1 MKNKKIIIILTFL
14 LVLIGGIFLVNNIY
28 QSRNKI
34 NKTKRKKQNNLAIII
49 KDENGVET
57 TSKEI
62 PKGLYELNYEKSF
75 CKNNGKILNYDNILG
90 KVSFSFI
97 GTDGCYLYF
106 DYAPYGYLQILNNNG
121 GKTAIKAKDKID
133 LDKTTIG
140 EIGMHAA
147 EDDLGTSYFFNLRD
161 VQGDVNNWVKFGKEP
176 QAKCIYNDQQV
187 NIGYLYAAAEEFV
200 SVGVIKTQEE
210 CTSASGLC
218 YSPDFGYLIGVTEN
232 ECSDAGTW
240 IDAKPSYKG
249 MEMVDI
255 YWNIIRI
262 NGDNSIRIIYSNNV
276 ESDNMKMGIGSSQYN
291 EYNDKAEYVGYM
303 YEIGKQHGF
312 KESSTIKLFI
322 DNWYK
327 TTSLSTEDSKYIADT
342 IFCNNRIVSLTEDI
356 TEDNFATLQDW
367 SSTGIN
373 YYYRGFKTLD
383 TTSDMLW
390 KAKLQPIFSC
400 PTNDDRFTVNTING
414 LGNSALT
421 YPVGLITLD
430 ERVFF
435 RFNSVSLLGSS
446 TITPFKFNNSAQM
459 ITIANGSVSE
469 NVTHS
474 LMVRPV
480 ISLSSKVK
488 FTGDGTLSNPYVI
501 SDN

>member
-1 MKNKKIIIILTFL
+1 M
-14 LVLIGGIFLVNNIY
+14 
-28 QSRNKI
+28 
-34 NKTKRKKQNNLAIII
+34 
-49 KDENGVET
+49 
-57 TSKEI
+57 
-62 PKGLYELNYEKSF
+62 YELNYEKSY

-97 GTDGCYLYF
+97 GTDSCYLYF

-121 GKTAIKAKDKID
+121 GKTAIKAKGT
-133 LDKTTIG
+133 LYVNLSPVG
-140 EIGMHAA
+140 ERGMYAA
-147 EDDLGTSYFFNLRD
+147 KDDLGTTYFFNSPTLSS
-161 VQGDVNNWVKFGKEP
+161 NNWVKFGKEP

-187 NIGYLYAAAEEFV
+187 NIGYFFAADEKFV

-218 YSPDFGYLIGVTEN
+218 YSSDFGYLIGVTEN

-276 ESDNMKMGIGSSQYN
+276 ESDYEKMGIGSSQYN

-312 KESSTIKLFI
+312 KDNSTIKLFI

-327 TTSLSTEDSKYIADT
+327 TTSLSTEDSKYVTDT
-342 IFCNNRIVSLTEDI
+342 IFCNDRSASLTEN
-356 TEDNFATLQDW
+356 NFATLQDW
-367 SSTGIN
+367 SSTGVN
-373 YYYRGFKTLD
+373 YYYRGFEKRIPGL
-383 TTSDMLW
+383 SSRLW
-390 KAKLQPIFSC
+390 DGTLQPTFSC
-400 PTNDDRFTVNTING
+400 PTNSDRFTVNTING

-421 YPVGLITLD
+421 YPVGLITID
-430 ERVFF
+430 ENAFF
-435 RFNSVSLLGSS
+435 DYYSDNGSY
-446 TITPFKFNNSAQM
+446 TITPYKFNNIAQM
-459 ITIANGSVSE
+459 IQVIRGAYPE
-469 NVTHS
+469 DVTRS

>member
-1 MKNKKIIIILTFL
+1 MKNKKIIILISLI
-14 LVLIGGIFLVNNIY
+14 VLIGGIFLVNNIY
-28 QSRNKI
+28 QNQNKL
-34 NKTKRKKQNNLAIII
+34 NKTKRKKQNSLAIII

-57 TSKEI
+57 TSKDI
-62 PKGLYELNYEKSF
+62 PKGLYELNYEKSY

-97 GTDGCYLYF
+97 GTDSCYLYF

-121 GKTAIKAKDKID
+121 GKTAIKAKGILYVDVSPVGKN
-133 LDKTTIG
+133 
-140 EIGMHAA
+140 GMYAA
-147 EDDLGTSYFFNLRD
+147 KDDLGTTYFFNSPS
-161 VQGDVNNWVKFGKEP
+161 GWSNNWVKFGKEP

-187 NIGYLYAAAEEFV
+187 NIGYFFTGAEKFV

-218 YSPDFGYLIGVTEN
+218 YSSDFGYLIGVTESQ
-232 ECSDAGTW
+232 CSDAGTW

-276 ESDNMKMGIGSSQYN
+276 ESDYEKMGIGSSQYN

-312 KESSTIKLFI
+312 KDNSTIKLFI

-327 TTSLSTEDSKYIADT
+327 TTSLSTEDSKYVTDT
-342 IFCNNRIVSLTEDI
+342 IFCNDRSASLTEN
-356 TEDNFATLQDW
+356 NFATLQDW
-367 SSTGIN
+367 SSTGVN
-373 YYYRGFKTLD
+373 YYYRGFEKRIPGA
-383 TTSDMLW
+383 TSLLRDGT
-390 KAKLQPIFSC
+390 LQPTFSC
-400 PTNDDRFTVNTING
+400 PTNSDRFTVNTING

-421 YPVGLITLD
+421 YPVGLITID
-430 ERVFF
+430 ENAFF
-435 RFNSVSLLGSS
+435 DYYSDNGSY
-446 TITPFKFNNSAQM
+446 TITPYKFNNIAQM
-459 ITIANGSVSE
+459 IQVIRGAYPE
-469 NVTHS
+469 DVTYS

>member
-14 LVLIGGIFLVNNIY
+14 VVLIGGIFLVNNIY

-62 PKGLYELNYEKSF
+62 PKGLYELNYEKSY

-97 GTDGCYLYF
+97 GTDSCYLYF

-121 GKTAIKAKDKID
+121 GKTAIKAKGT
-133 LDKTTIG
+133 LYVNLSPVG
-140 EIGMHAA
+140 ENGMYAA
-147 EDDLGTSYFFNLRD
+147 KDDLGTTYFFNSPS
-161 VQGDVNNWVKFGKEP
+161 GWSNNWVKFGKEP

-187 NIGYLYAAAEEFV
+187 NIGYFFAADEKFV

-218 YSPDFGYLIGVTEN
+218 YSSDFGYLIGVTEN

-276 ESDNMKMGIGSSQYN
+276 ESDYEKMGIGSSQYN

-312 KESSTIKLFI
+312 KDNSTIKLFI

-327 TTSLSTEDSKYIADT
+327 TTSLSTEDSKYVTDT
-342 IFCNNRIVSLTEDI
+342 IFCNDRSASLTEN
-356 TEDNFATLQDW
+356 NFATLQDW
-367 SSTGIN
+367 SSTGVN
-373 YYYRGFKTLD
+373 YYYRGFEKRIPGI
-383 TTSDMLW
+383 SSRLW
-390 KAKLQPIFSC
+390 DGTLQPTFSC
-400 PTNDDRFTVNTING
+400 PTNSDRFTVNTING

-421 YPVGLITLD
+421 YPVGLITID
-430 ERVFF
+430 ENAFF
-435 RFNSVSLLGSS
+435 DYYSDNGSY
-446 TITPFKFNNSAQM
+446 TITPYKFNNIAQM
-459 ITIANGSVSE
+459 IQEIRGAFPE
-469 NVTHS
+469 DVTRS

-501 SDN
+501 SEN

>member
-1 MKNKKIIIILTFL
+1 MKNKKIIIILTSL
-14 LVLIGGIFLVNNIY
+14 VVLIGGIFLVNNIY

-62 PKGLYELNYEKSF
+62 PKGLYELNYEKSY

-97 GTDGCYLYF
+97 GTDSCYLYF

-121 GKTAIKAKDKID
+121 GKTAIKAKGT
-133 LDKTTIG
+133 LYVNLSPVG
-140 EIGMHAA
+140 ERGMYAA
-147 EDDLGTSYFFNLRD
+147 KDDLGTTYFFNSPTLSS
-161 VQGDVNNWVKFGKEP
+161 NNWVKFGKEP

-187 NIGYLYAAAEEFV
+187 NIGYFFAADEKFV

-218 YSPDFGYLIGVTEN
+218 YSSDFGYLIGVTEN

-249 MEMVDI
+249 METVDI
-255 YWNIIRI
+255 YWKIIRI

-276 ESDNMKMGIGSSQYN
+276 ESSYGKMGIGSSQYN

-312 KESSTIKLFI
+312 KDNSTIKLFI

-327 TTSLSTEDSKYIADT
+327 TTSLSTEDSKYVTDT
-342 IFCNNRIVSLTEDI
+342 IFCNDRSASLTEN
-356 TEDNFATLQDW
+356 NFATLQDW
-367 SSTGIN
+367 RSTGVN
-373 YYYRGFKTLD
+373 YYYRGFEKRIPGLN
-383 TTSDMLW
+383 SSLW
-390 KAKLQPIFSC
+390 NGTLQPTFSC

-421 YPVGLITLD
+421 YPVGLITID
-430 ERVFF
+430 ENAFF
-435 RFNSVSLLGSS
+435 DYYSDNGSY
-446 TITPFKFNNSAQM
+446 TITPYKFNNIAQM
-459 ITIANGSVSE
+459 IQVIRGAYPE
-469 NVTHS
+469 DVTRS

-488 FTGDGTLSNPYVI
+488 FTGDGTLSNPYII
-501 SDN
+501 SEN

>member
-1 MKNKKIIIILTFL
+1 MKNKKIIILISLI
-14 LVLIGGIFLVNNIY
+14 VLIGGIFLVSNIY

-34 NKTKRKKQNNLAIII
+34 NKTKRKKQNSLAIII

-57 TSKEI
+57 TSTDI
-62 PKGLYELNYEKSF
+62 PKGLYELNYEKSY

-97 GTDGCYLYF
+97 GTDSCYLYF

-121 GKTAIKAKDKID
+121 GKSAIKAKGILYVNLSPVGERGMYAAKDDIG
-133 LDKTTIG
+133 TT
-140 EIGMHAA
+140 
-147 EDDLGTSYFFNLRD
+147 YFFNSPILSS
-161 VQGDVNNWVKFGKEP
+161 NNWVKFGKEP

-187 NIGYLYAAAEEFV
+187 NVGYFALGPEKV
-200 SVGVIKTQEE
+200 TDIRVIKTQEE
-210 CTSASGLC
+210 CTSANGLC
-218 YSPDFGYLIGVTEN
+218 YSSDFGYVIGVTES

-240 IDAKPSYKG
+240 IDSKPTYKG
-249 MEMVDI
+249 METVDI

-276 ESDNMKMGIGSSQYN
+276 EFPYRVIGSSQYN

-303 YEIGKQHGF
+303 YEIGEQHGF
-312 KESSTIKLFI
+312 KDNSTIKLFI

-327 TTSLSTEDSKYIADT
+327 TTSLSTEDSKYVTDT
-342 IFCNNRIVSLTEDI
+342 IFCNDRSASLTEN
-356 TEDNFATLQDW
+356 NFATLQDW
-367 SSTGIN
+367 SSTGVN
-373 YYYRGFKTLD
+373 YYYRGFEKRIPGA
-383 TTSDMLW
+383 SSSLW
-390 KAKLQPIFSC
+390 NGTLQPTFSC

-421 YPVGLITLD
+421 YPVGLITID
-430 ERVFF
+430 ENVFF
-435 RFNSVSLLGSS
+435 NSTGVNGAS
-446 TITPFKFNNSAQM
+446 TITPFNFNNSAQ
-459 ITIANGSVSE
+459 IILIGQGAHPI
-469 NVTHS
+469 NVTYS

-501 SDN
+501 SEN

>member
-14 LVLIGGIFLVNNIY
+14 LVLIGDIFLVNNIY

-62 PKGLYELNYEKSF
+62 PKGLYELNYEKSY

-97 GTDGCYLYF
+97 GTDSCYLYF

-121 GKTAIKAKDKID
+121 GKTAIKAKGT
-133 LDKTTIG
+133 LYVNLSPVG
-140 EIGMHAA
+140 ENGMYAA
-147 EDDLGTSYFFNLRD
+147 KDDLGTTYFFNLPS
-161 VQGDVNNWVKFGKEP
+161 GWSNNWVKFGKEP

-187 NIGYLYAAAEEFV
+187 NVGYFNIGLERV
-200 SVGVIKTQEE
+200 IDIGVIKTQEE
-210 CTSASGLC
+210 CTSANGLC
-218 YSPDFGYLIGVTEN
+218 YSSDFGYVIGVTES

-240 IDAKPSYKG
+240 IDSKPTYKG
-249 MEMVDI
+249 METVDI

-276 ESDNMKMGIGSSQYN
+276 ESSYGKIGIGSSQYN

-312 KESSTIKLFI
+312 KDNSTIKLFI

-327 TTSLSTEDSKYIADT
+327 TTSLSTEDSKYVTDT
-342 IFCNNRIVSLTEDI
+342 IFCNDRSASLTEN
-356 TEDNFATLQDW
+356 NFATFQDW
-367 SSTGIN
+367 SSTGVN
-373 YYYRGFKTLD
+373 YYYRGFEKRIPGA
-383 TTSDMLW
+383 SSSLW
-390 KAKLQPIFSC
+390 DGTLQPTFSC

-421 YPVGLITLD
+421 YPVGLITID
-430 ERVFF
+430 ENAFF
-435 RFNSVSLLGSS
+435 ASVCNNGAS
-446 TITPFKFNNSAQM
+446 TITPFNFNNFAQM
-459 ITIANGSVSE
+459 ILIGQGAHPT
-469 NVTHS
+469 NVTYS
-474 LMVRPV
+474 FMVRPV

-501 SDN
+501 SEN

>member
-1 MKNKKIIIILTFL
+1 MKNKKIIILISLI
-14 LVLIGGIFLVNNIY
+14 VLIGGIFLVSNIY

-34 NKTKRKKQNNLAIII
+34 NKTKRKKQNSLAIII

-57 TSKEI
+57 TSKDI
-62 PKGLYELNYEKSF
+62 PKGLYELNYEKSY

-97 GTDGCYLYF
+97 GTDSCYLYF

-121 GKTAIKAKDKID
+121 GKTAIKAKGILYVDVSPVGKN
-133 LDKTTIG
+133 
-140 EIGMHAA
+140 GMYAA
-147 EDDLGTSYFFNLRD
+147 KDDLGTTYFFNSPS
-161 VQGDVNNWVKFGKEP
+161 GWSNNWVKFGKEP

-187 NIGYLYAAAEEFV
+187 NIGYFFTGSEKFV

-218 YSPDFGYLIGVTEN
+218 YSSDFGYLIGVTESQ
-232 ECSDAGTW
+232 CSDDGTW
-240 IDAKPSYKG
+240 IDSKPTYKG
-249 MEMVDI
+249 METVDI

-276 ESDNMKMGIGSSQYN
+276 ESDQEKMGIGSSQYN

-303 YEIGKQHGF
+303 YEIGEQHGF
-312 KESSTIKLFI
+312 KDNSTIKLFI

-327 TTSLSTEDSKYIADT
+327 TTSLSTEDSKYVTDT
-342 IFCNNRIVSLTEDI
+342 IFCNDRSASLTEN
-356 TEDNFATLQDW
+356 NFATLQDW
-367 SSTGIN
+367 SSTGVN
-373 YYYRGFKTLD
+373 YYYRGFEKRIPGA
-383 TTSDMLW
+383 SSMLW
-390 KAKLQPIFSC
+390 DGTLQPTFSC
-400 PTNDDRFTVNTING
+400 PTNSDRFTVNTING

-421 YPVGLITLD
+421 YPVGLITID
-430 ERVFF
+430 EDAFF
-435 RFNSVSLLGSS
+435 GSYS
-446 TITPFKFNNSAQM
+446 DNGSYTITPYKFNNIAQM
-459 ITIANGSVSE
+459 IKIIRGAYKGD
-469 NVTHS
+469 VTYP

>member
-62 PKGLYELNYEKSF
+62 PKGLYELNYEKSY

-97 GTDGCYLYF
+97 GTDSCYLYF

-121 GKTAIKAKDKID
+121 GKTAIKAKGT
-133 LDKTTIG
+133 LYVNLSPVG
-140 EIGMHAA
+140 ERGMYAA
-147 EDDLGTSYFFNLRD
+147 KDDLGTTYFFNSPTLSS
-161 VQGDVNNWVKFGKEP
+161 NNWVKFGKEP

-187 NIGYLYAAAEEFV
+187 NIGYFFTGSEKFV

-218 YSPDFGYLIGVTEN
+218 YSSDFGYLIGVTEN

-249 MEMVDI
+249 METVDI

-276 ESDNMKMGIGSSQYN
+276 ESDYEKMGIGSSQYN

-303 YEIGKQHGF
+303 YEIGEQHGF
-312 KESSTIKLFI
+312 KDNSTIKLFI

-327 TTSLSTEDSKYIADT
+327 TTSLSTEDSKYVTDT
-342 IFCNNRIVSLTEDI
+342 IFCNDRSASLTEN
-356 TEDNFATLQDW
+356 NFATLQDW
-367 SSTGIN
+367 SSTGVN
-373 YYYRGFKTLD
+373 YYYRGFEKRIPGI
-383 TTSDMLW
+383 SSRLW
-390 KAKLQPIFSC
+390 DGTLQPTFSC
-400 PTNDDRFTVNTING
+400 PTNSDRFTVNTING

-421 YPVGLITLD
+421 YPVGLITID
-430 ERVFF
+430 ENAFF
-435 RFNSVSLLGSS
+435 GYYSDNGSY
-446 TITPFKFNNSAQM
+446 TITPYKFNNIAQM
-459 ITIANGSVSE
+459 IQVIRGAFPE
-469 NVTHS
+469 DVTRS

>member
-1 MKNKKIIIILTFL
+1 MKNKKIIIILTSL
-14 LVLIGGIFLVNNIY
+14 VVLIGGIFLVNNIY

-62 PKGLYELNYEKSF
+62 PKGLYELNYEKSY

-97 GTDGCYLYF
+97 GTDSCYLYF

-121 GKTAIKAKDKID
+121 GKTAIKAKGT
-133 LDKTTIG
+133 LYVNLSPVG
-140 EIGMHAA
+140 ERGMYAA
-147 EDDLGTSYFFNLRD
+147 KDDLGTTYFFNSPTLSS
-161 VQGDVNNWVKFGKEP
+161 NNWVKFGKEP

-187 NIGYLYAAAEEFV
+187 NIGYFFAADEKFV

-218 YSPDFGYLIGVTEN
+218 YSSDFGYLIGVTEN

-276 ESDNMKMGIGSSQYN
+276 ESDYEKMGIGSSQYN

-312 KESSTIKLFI
+312 KDNSTIKLFI

-327 TTSLSTEDSKYIADT
+327 TTSLSTEDSKYVTDT
-342 IFCNNRIVSLTEDI
+342 IFCNDRSASLTEN
-356 TEDNFATLQDW
+356 NFATLQDW
-367 SSTGIN
+367 SSTGVN
-373 YYYRGFKTLD
+373 YYYRGFEKRIPGL
-383 TTSDMLW
+383 SSRLW
-390 KAKLQPIFSC
+390 DGTLQPTFSC
-400 PTNDDRFTVNTING
+400 PTNSDRFTVNTING

-421 YPVGLITLD
+421 YPVGLITID
-430 ERVFF
+430 ENAFF
-435 RFNSVSLLGSS
+435 DYYSDNGSY
-446 TITPFKFNNSAQM
+446 TITPYKFNNIAQM
-459 ITIANGSVSE
+459 IQVIRGAYPE
-469 NVTHS
+469 DVTRS

>member
-1 MKNKKIIIILTFL
+1 MKNKKIIIILTFFV
-14 LVLIGGIFLVNNIY
+14 VLIGGIFLVNNIY

-57 TSKEI
+57 TSKDI
-62 PKGLYELNYEKSF
+62 PKGLYELNYEKSY

-97 GTDGCYLYF
+97 GTDSCYLYF
-106 DYAPYGYLQILNNNG
+106 DYVPYGYLQILNNNG
-121 GKTAIKAKDKID
+121 GKTAIKAKGT
-133 LDKTTIG
+133 LYVNLSPVG
-140 EIGMHAA
+140 ENSMYAA
-147 EDDLGTSYFFNLRD
+147 KDDLGTTYFFNSPSRWS
-161 VQGDVNNWVKFGKEP
+161 NNWVKFGKEP

-187 NIGYLYAAAEEFV
+187 NIGYFFTGSEKFV

-218 YSPDFGYLIGVTEN
+218 YSSDFGYLIGVTEN

-249 MEMVDI
+249 METVDI

-276 ESDNMKMGIGSSQYN
+276 ESDHQKMGIGSSQYN

-312 KESSTIKLFI
+312 KDNSTIKLFI

-327 TTSLSTEDSKYIADT
+327 TTSLSTEDSKYVTDT
-342 IFCNNRIVSLTEDI
+342 IFCNDRSASLTEN
-356 TEDNFATLQDW
+356 NFATLQDW
-367 SSTGIN
+367 SSTGVN
-373 YYYRGFKTLD
+373 YYYRGFEKRIPGI
-383 TTSDMLW
+383 SSRLW
-390 KAKLQPIFSC
+390 DGTLQPTFSC
-400 PTNDDRFTVNTING
+400 PTNSDRFTVNTING

-421 YPVGLITLD
+421 YPVGLITID
-430 ERVFF
+430 ENAFF
-435 RFNSVSLLGSS
+435 DSYCENGSY
-446 TITPFKFNNSAQM
+446 TITPYEFNNTPQM
-459 ITIANGSVSE
+459 IQIVRGAYPE
-469 NVTHS
+469 DVTRS

-480 ISLSSKVK
+480 ISLSPKVK

-501 SDN
+501 SEN

>member
-1 MKNKKIIIILTFL
+1 MKNKKIIIILTSL
-14 LVLIGGIFLVNNIY
+14 VVLIGGIFLVNNIY

-62 PKGLYELNYEKSF
+62 PKGLYELNYEKSY

-97 GTDGCYLYF
+97 GTDSCYLYF

-121 GKTAIKAKDKID
+121 GKTAIKAKGT
-133 LDKTTIG
+133 LYVNLSPVG
-140 EIGMHAA
+140 ERGMYAA
-147 EDDLGTSYFFNLRD
+147 KDDLGTTYFFNSPTLSS
-161 VQGDVNNWVKFGKEP
+161 NNWVKFGKEP

-187 NIGYLYAAAEEFV
+187 NIGYFFAADEKFV

-218 YSPDFGYLIGVTEN
+218 YSSDFGYLIGVTEN

-240 IDAKPSYKG
+240 IDTKPSYKG

-276 ESDNMKMGIGSSQYN
+276 ESDYEKMGIGSSQYN

-312 KESSTIKLFI
+312 KDNSTIKLFI

-327 TTSLSTEDSKYIADT
+327 TTSLSTEDSKYVTDT
-342 IFCNNRIVSLTEDI
+342 IFCNDRSASLTEN
-356 TEDNFATLQDW
+356 NFATLQDW
-367 SSTGIN
+367 SSTGVN
-373 YYYRGFKTLD
+373 YYYRGFEKRIPGL
-383 TTSDMLW
+383 SSRLW
-390 KAKLQPIFSC
+390 DGTLQPTFSC
-400 PTNDDRFTVNTING
+400 PTNSDRFTVNTING

-421 YPVGLITLD
+421 YPVGLITID
-430 ERVFF
+430 ENAFF
-435 RFNSVSLLGSS
+435 DYYSDNGSY
-446 TITPFKFNNSAQM
+446 TITPYKFNNIAQM
-459 ITIANGSVSE
+459 IQVIRGAYPE
-469 NVTHS
+469 DVTRS

-501 SDN
+501 SEN